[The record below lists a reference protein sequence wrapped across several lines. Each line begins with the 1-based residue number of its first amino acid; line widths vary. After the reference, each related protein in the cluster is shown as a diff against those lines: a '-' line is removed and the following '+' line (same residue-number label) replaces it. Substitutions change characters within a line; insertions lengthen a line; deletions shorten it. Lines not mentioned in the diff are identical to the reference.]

1 MRKVAIITSGG
12 DASGINAV
20 FEGIL
25 THEEIQLWGIHGGYD
40 GICEN
45 DPFRLTEK
53 IVKEHIHTGTSLLCT
68 SRSRKPFSREGRA
81 EIASKL
87 KEYNFDTLVVCGG
100 EGSGKGAS
108 LLSKEGINTLL
119 VPMTIDNNIYG
130 TDYTIGYHTAC
141 NYIADA
147 IRRLRQTGI
156 NLSDRIFMVETF
168 GGSSGQLTLGGAIA
182 GGADYALLPELPINM
197 EKLLLRGKKCLE
209 KQGQF
214 IVLNCES
221 NTLKGEWIRGKQG
234 GSFEIGDAIE
244 EVMGN
249 RVRYSI
255 LGYTQRSGDAIA
267 QDVMDAIKIG
277 IAVAEEIIKGT
288 TDVMIGL
295 VDGKAVLVPLEDVFS
310 KTKNLIATNIYMAKN
325 MKIID

>member
-20 FEGIL
+20 LEGFL
-25 THEEIQLWGIHGGYD
+25 TNEEIELWGFHGGFD
-40 GICEN
+40 GICET
-45 DPFRLTEK
+45 DPYRLTK
-53 IVKEHIHTGTSLLCT
+53 KMVKEHINTGNALLRT
-68 SRSRKPFSREGRA
+68 SRSQRTFSKEGRS
-81 EIASKL
+81 EIISKL
-87 KEYNFDTLVVCGG
+87 KEKDFEMLVVCGG

-108 LLSKEGINTLL
+108 LLSKEGMNTLL

-130 TDYTIGYHTAC
+130 TDYTVGYHTAC

-147 IRRLRQTGI
+147 VRRLRQTGM
-156 NLSDRIFMVETF
+156 NLPDRIFMVETF
-168 GGSSGQLTLGGAIA
+168 GGNSGQLALGGAIT
-182 GGADYALLPELPINM
+182 GGADYVLLPEQPIDM
-197 EKLLLRGKKCLE
+197 EKLLFRAKECIE

-221 NTLKGEWIRGKQG
+221 NTLNGKWVRGKQG
-234 GSFEIGDAIE
+234 ASFEIGEALE
-244 EVMGN
+244 KVLNN

-255 LGYTQRSGDAIA
+255 LGYTQRAGDAIGS
-267 QDVMDAIKIG
+267 DVVDAIKIG
-277 IAVAEEIIKGT
+277 IAVAEEIVKGT

-295 VDGKAVLVPLEDVFS
+295 IDGKAVRVPLEDVFS
-310 KTKNLIATNIYMAKN
+310 KTKELIATNKYIAQK